1 MCSSQPD
8 SMNGDSQMHN
18 GHRERLKKRF
28 LAEGLDNFEPHA
40 ILEMIL
46 FYSVPRRDTN
56 PIAHRLL
63 DYFGGSLMCVFD
75 APIEELVKV
84 EGIGINTATLIKLF
98 PEVCRRYLMEMRE
111 TGQIIKS
118 SKDAAKCFIPM
129 FIGRTNEFVA
139 IMCIDAKGKLL
150 FCNNIFEGT
159 VNAASV
165 NIRRF
170 VEIAVRYA
178 ATDIIMAHNHPG
190 GLAIPSEQDI
200 SVTQKVSEALKT
212 VNINLLDH
220 IIVSGSDWVSLAATP
235 TVSNLFPNRNGFNKF

>member
-1 MCSSQPD
+1 MCPGQPI
-8 SMNGDSQMHN
+8 SGDSQMHN

-63 DYFGGSLMCVFD
+63 DYFGGSLIRVFD

-111 TGQIIKS
+111 TGDIIKS
-118 SKDAAKCFIPM
+118 SKDAAKCFVPM
-129 FIGRTNEFVA
+129 FIGRTNETVA
-139 IMCIDAKGKLL
+139 VICTDAKGKVL
-150 FCNNIFEGT
+150 FCNSIFEGT
-159 VNAASV
+159 VNAAAVS
-165 NIRRF
+165 IRRF
-170 VEIAVRYA
+170 VEVAVRYA
-178 ATDIIMAHNHPG
+178 ATDMIMAHNHPG
-190 GLAIPSEQDI
+190 GLAIPSQQDI
-200 SVTQKVSEALKT
+200 EVTKKVADALKT
-212 VNINLLDH
+212 VNISLLDH

-235 TVSNLFPNRNGFNKF
+235 TVSSIFPNRKGFT